1 MRWRICVAAVAAWP
15 AVLTAQARERCD
27 LIQRDST
34 QLTRIATPGGQG
46 NVIVRG
52 GVDVRCPSKG
62 VTLRSD
68 SLESYGDDGRLLLFG
83 NVRYNEPRLSLTSNF
98 LTYDQRDERVFA
110 HGNVNAKLPNGSTLR
125 GPAAEYFRAVPG
137 VRTVARINATS
148 RPTVTIAPRDTTGRD
163 TVPTNVVANNILM
176 LGDSLVYAGGNV
188 EVTRDDVLARGDSMA
203 LDSEREI
210 TVLLRGPSI
219 ESRGERPYTLRG
231 QRIELHGRD
240 KALRSVISM
249 GFANATSEDM
259 VLASDTIHLMVESD
273 LLQRAVAWGPSRARA
288 ASAQQNLVADSIDVR
303 LPNQRIRE
311 LFAVRGAAA
320 DGRPDTT
327 RFRADTVDWLRGD
340 TVIARFDTTVS
351 RDSASRARLRELEAH
366 GNARSFH
373 HMAPADSSMREPA
386 INYVTGREI
395 RVFFDAGRPS
405 RVTVLERASGV
416 YLEPKR
422 PVARPASDTTRAAA
436 PPARPR
442 P

>member
-1 MRWRICVAAVAAWP
+1 MRRSLCIAVVAAFP
-15 AVLTAQARERCD
+15 SLLSAQSRERCD
-27 LIQRDST
+27 LVEKEST
-34 QLTRIATPGGQG
+34 RLTHVATPGGQG
-46 NVIVRG
+46 NRFVGG
-52 GVDVRCPSKG
+52 GVDIRCPSKE
-62 VTLRSD
+62 VMLKAD

-110 HGNVNAKLPNGSTLR
+110 HGNVNTTLPNGSTLR

-163 TVPTNVVANNILM
+163 TVPTIVVANTILM

-188 EVTRDDVLARGDSMA
+188 EVTRDDVMARGDSMA
-203 LDSEREI
+203 LDSEREL

-240 KALRSVISM
+240 KALRSVMSM
-249 GFANATSEDM
+249 GFANATSQDM
-259 VLASDTIHLMVESD
+259 VLASDTIHLMVEND

-311 LFAVRGAAA
+311 LYAVRGAAA

-340 TVIARFDTTVS
+340 TVIARFDTTLA

-366 GNARSFH
+366 GSAKSFH

-395 RVFFDAGRPS
+395 RVFFDAGKPS
-405 RVTVLERASGV
+405 KVTVIEKASGV

-422 PVARPASDTTRAAA
+422 PAARPATDTTRAAP

>member
-1 MRWRICVAAVAAWP
+1 MRWSLYVALVAAFPLA
-15 AVLTAQARERCD
+15 LSGQARERCD
-27 LIQRDST
+27 LVQRDST
-34 QLTRIATPGGQG
+34 RLTRIATPGGQG
-46 NVIVRG
+46 NVFVSG
-52 GVDVRCPSKG
+52 GVDVRCPSKD

-137 VRTVARINATS
+137 VRTVSRINATS
-148 RPTVTIAPRDTTGRD
+148 RPTVTIASRDTTGRD
-163 TVPTNVVANNILM
+163 TIPTTVVANTILM
-176 LGDSLVYAGGNV
+176 LGDSLVYAGGSV
-188 EVTRDDVLARGDSMA
+188 EVTREDVLARSDSMA
-203 LDSEREI
+203 LDSEREL

-219 ESRGERPYTLRG
+219 EGRRDRPYTLRG

-249 GFANATSEDM
+249 GFANATSQDM
-259 VLASDTIHLMVESD
+259 VLASDTIHLMVEND

-288 ASAQQNLVADSIDVR
+288 ASAQQNLIADSIDVR

-311 LFAVRGAAA
+311 MYAVRGAAA

-351 RDSASRARLRELEAH
+351 VDSASRARLRELEAH
-366 GNARSFH
+366 GRAKSYH
-373 HMAPADSSMREPA
+373 HMPPADSSIRVPA

-395 RVFFDAGRPS
+395 RVFFEAGKPS
-405 RVTVLERASGV
+405 KVTVLEKASGV
-416 YLEPKR
+416 YLEPK
-422 PVARPASDTTRAAA
+422 PAARPPTDTTRAAP

>member
-1 MRWRICVAAVAAWP
+1 MRWSICVAVVAAFP
-15 AVLTAQARERCD
+15 LVLSAQSRERCNLVGAD
-27 LIQRDST
+27 NT
-34 QLTRIATPGGQG
+34 QLTRVATPGGQG
-46 NVIVRG
+46 NVFVGG
-52 GVDVRCPSKG
+52 GVDVRCPSKE
-62 VTLRSD
+62 VRLLAD

-110 HGNVNAKLPNGSTLR
+110 QGNVNARLPNGSTLR
-125 GPAAEYFRAVPG
+125 GPAAEYYRAVPG

-163 TVPTNVVANNILM
+163 TVPTTVVANNILM

-188 EVTRDDVLARGDSMA
+188 EVTREDVLARGDSMA
-203 LDSEREI
+203 LDSEREH

-219 ESRGERPYTLRG
+219 EGRRDRPYTLRG
-231 QRIELHGRD
+231 QRIELLGRN

-249 GFANATSEDM
+249 GFANATSQDM
-259 VLASDTIHLMVESD
+259 VLMSDTIHLMVEND

-311 LFAVRGAAA
+311 LYAVRGAAA

-340 TVIARFDTTVS
+340 TVIARFDTTVA

-366 GNARSFH
+366 GRAKSYH
-373 HMAPADSSMREPA
+373 HMAPADSSMRTAA

-395 RVFFDAGRPS
+395 RVFFEAGKPS
-405 RVTVLERASGV
+405 KVTVLEKASGV
-416 YLEPKR
+416 YLEPK
-422 PVARPASDTTRAAA
+422 PAPRTPADTTRVSA

>member
-1 MRWRICVAAVAAWP
+1 MRWRLCVALVATFPLAL
-15 AVLTAQARERCD
+15 AGQGRERCD
-27 LIQRDST
+27 LVQRDST

-52 GVDVRCPSKG
+52 GVDVRCPSKN

-83 NVRYNEPRLSLTSNF
+83 NVRYNEPRLSLTSDF

-110 HGNVNAKLPNGSTLR
+110 QGNVDAKLPNGSTLR
-125 GPAAEYFRAVPG
+125 GPAAEYYRAVPG
-137 VRTVARINATS
+137 VRTVERINATR

-163 TVPTNVVANNILM
+163 TVPTTVIANNILM

-188 EVTRDDVLARGDSMA
+188 EVTREDVLARGDSMM

-210 TVLLRGPSI
+210 TELLRGPSI
-219 ESRGERPYTLRG
+219 EGRRDRPYTLRG
-231 QRIELHGRD
+231 QRIELHGLN

-249 GFANATSEDM
+249 GFANATSQDM
-259 VLASDTIHLMVESD
+259 TLASDTIHLMVEND

-311 LFAVRGAAA
+311 MHAVRGAAA

-340 TVIARFDTTVS
+340 TIIARFDTTVTG
-351 RDSASRARLRELEAH
+351 DTASRARLRELEAH
-366 GNARSFH
+366 GRAKSYH
-373 HMAPADSSMREPA
+373 HMAPADSSMRTAA

-395 RVFFDAGRPS
+395 RVFFEAGKPS
-405 RVTVLERASGV
+405 KVTVLEKATGV
-416 YLEPKR
+416 YLEPKPAAPR
-422 PVARPASDTTRAAA
+422 TPADSSRVAV